1 MKIKF
6 LGASGTVTGSAYL
19 LNSGNTQVMV
29 DFGMFQGVSEVE
41 ELNRRPLG
49 FNPAQVEALF
59 LTHAHLDHCGRIPIL
74 IRHGFRG
81 KIYAT
86 EPTIALTEVILRDSA
101 KIARYD
107 HESEALYNDKDVDK
121 SLSLFEKVSY
131 DQAFSFKDLD
141 IVYKNAGHILGSAS
155 IVFGNNSQKLVFS
168 GDLGNYPDIL
178 VPPTDFI
185 DKATT
190 VVMESTYGGRRHPD
204 SDPKEELKQQIL
216 WAQGSGG
223 TLLVP
228 SFAVHKTQVLLYLIS
243 SLKESGEVSRDLPVF
258 LDSPMATIA
267 TYIYEDRLRL
277 LNKGV
282 RLDFSG
288 LIVTAKN
295 SQSKKIVRQQ
305 GPKIII
311 AGSGMMT
318 GGRIL
323 AHAKRYLTQKNV
335 RLLFVGYQADET
347 LGREILDGETFPE
360 IDETKIK
367 INAGI
372 ESIETLSS
380 HADEPK
386 LLEWLSKIKGV
397 SNVIL
402 THGENKARQ
411 ELAQKIKSSL
421 YLNKVYMPN
430 LDDELQI

>member
-19 LNSGNTQVMV
+19 LNSDNSHVVV
-29 DFGMFQGVSEVE
+29 DFGMFQGVPEVE
-41 ELNRRPLG
+41 ELNRRPLN

-74 IRHGFRG
+74 TRHGFRG

-107 HESEALYNDKDVDK
+107 HESDLLYNDRDVDK

-131 DQAFSFKDLD
+131 EQAFSFKDLD

-155 IVFGNNSQKLVFS
+155 IVFENNTQKLVFS

-178 VPPTDFI
+178 VPATDFV

-190 VVMESTYGGRRHPD
+190 VVMESTYGGRTHPD
-204 SDPKEELKQQIL
+204 SDPKEELKQQVL
-216 WAQGSGG
+216 WAQKSSG
-223 TLLVP
+223 TLLIP

-243 SLKESGEVSRDLPVF
+243 QLKENGEVSRDLPVF
-258 LDSPMATIA
+258 LDSPMATTA
-267 TYIYEDRLRL
+267 TYIYEDRLQM
-277 LNKGV
+277 LNKGIK
-282 RLDFSG
+282 LDFPG
-288 LIVTAKN
+288 LTITTKN
-295 SQSKKIVRQQ
+295 SQSKKIARQQ
-305 GPKIII
+305 GPKVII

-323 AHAKRYLTQKNV
+323 AHAKRYLSRKNV

-367 INAGI
+367 INAEI
-372 ESIETLSS
+372 ENIQTLSS

-386 LLEWLSKIKGV
+386 LLEWLSKINGV
-397 SNVIL
+397 NNVIL
-402 THGENKARQ
+402 THGENKSRQ
-411 ELAQKIKSSL
+411 KLAEKIRSSL
-421 YLNKVYMPN
+421 HLNKVCMPN
-430 LDDELQI
+430 LGDELKF